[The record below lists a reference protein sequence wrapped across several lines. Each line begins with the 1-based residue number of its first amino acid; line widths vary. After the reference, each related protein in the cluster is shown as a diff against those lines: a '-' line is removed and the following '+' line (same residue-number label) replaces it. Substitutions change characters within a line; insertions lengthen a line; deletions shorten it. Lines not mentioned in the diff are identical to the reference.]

1 MVKAQPFFHLSA
13 WVSGFP
19 DVAVSMELHDHYF
32 GKHLR
37 PPSPGWG
44 LFPIALGLYI
54 METILSDLVVMMLCD
69 VVRAVFRLVQVCLRV
84 GRGETLCET
93 LKIRKRCFVW

>member
-19 DVAVSMELHDHYF
+19 DVAVSNGTPGPFFWETLTTTITRLTIAGVLGFVHRGDHVVGF
-32 GKHLR
+32 G
-37 PPSPGWG
+37 
-44 LFPIALGLYI
+44 
-54 METILSDLVVMMLCD
+54 CD
-69 VVRAVFRLVQVCLRV
+69 NVVRAVFRLVQVCLRV